1 VGLVVMAIPE
11 NNIMRKSA
19 IVLIFTAL
27 GLSSFAQKQK
37 KINTKEV
44 IIVTGKVL
52 TPEDSSL
59 VKDVFLSG
67 LREKISAHYNLAE
80 EYFQRV
86 LKLDPSN
93 DAAMFELSQLAL
105 NNNQVDVA
113 EDYIKLAVTVMPDNQ
128 WYWLLMA
135 NVYQLEK
142 KYDLLIYALDELI
155 RLQPDK
161 TDYRL
166 NKANALFLLDKPKEA
181 MLIYNSIEQITGLTD
196 DLLAAKQRVYLKTGE
211 IDKAAKDL
219 EGLIALQPD
228 HLKYYLLLGQLY
240 DANDMPDKAIEVL
253 QNALKMEADNY
264 DVRLLLGNIY
274 QGIKKDDLAFS
285 QIKIAFAQK
294 EMPIDQKVA
303 MVIAYFNKFPDSIAV
318 ERATELSKL
327 VTEVHSN
334 DPKSFSL
341 YGDVLYQGN
350 KMSDAE
356 KAYERALE
364 LNNNVYAIWDQ
375 LIRIKLSLNNFS
387 GAIESAQTALELF
400 PKQSE
405 LYYYLGVGYRQN
417 KKPQKAIE
425 NLKQAITY
433 NISDQTNLKSQ
444 IYSSLGDV
452 YQDLKQYKESAQAYD
467 ESLKLLPDNAY
478 TLNNYAYYL
487 SLRNQN
493 LDLAEKMAKKANDL
507 ERDNSSFEDT
517 YAWVLFKSKKFI
529 EAKKWM
535 EQALQHNSNNSG
547 NAFEHYGDI
556 LYKLGNTN
564 EALNNWQKA
573 WDLGEK
579 SLILKRKINEK
590 KYLD

>member
-1 VGLVVMAIPE
+1 MAIPE

-253 QNALKMEADNY
+253 QNALKMEVDNY